1 MGKASSSKKVARA
14 ASTGGGRTSRGSR
27 PWSWYMA
34 MTAVVLIGSV
44 ILVTSRNERQAASNP
59 LKSEKPRPADK
70 SRNFAGDHWH
80 AAYGI
85 YICDQFIPN
94 IQSDK
99 DPSGIHTHNDGIVHI
114 HPFTRA
120 VSGRKATFGVFA
132 DTVGLKVSKTSIQAP
147 GGKKYS
153 DGDKCGEKKGEL
165 QVWLN
170 GKEREDADPRKLRVR
185 DRDLLVLAFAPS
197 GAEYPREPPSKSELD
212 NLSDVVE
219 NPAATTVP
227 GTPADGTATTVPGAT
242 TDSTAP
248 ATTAPAATATTAPTT
263 TATTSP

>member
-44 ILVTSRNERQAASNP
+44 ILVSSRNERQAASNP

-70 SRNFAGDHWH
+70 SKNFAGDHWH

-85 YICDQFIPN
+85 YICDQFLPN
-94 IQSDK
+94 IQSDQ
-99 DPSGIHTHNDGIVHI
+99 DPNGIHTHNDGIVHI

-153 DGDKCGEKKGEL
+153 DGDKCGGKKGEL

-170 GKEREDADPRKLRVR
+170 GKEREGADPRKLRVR

-197 GAEYPREPPSKSELD
+197 GAEFPREPPSKSGLD

-219 NPAATTVP
+219 NPAASTTVP
-227 GTPADGTATTVPGAT
+227 GAPADGTATTVPGAT
-242 TDSTAP
+242 PDSTAP
-248 ATTAPAATATTAPTT
+248 ATDTTVPAATDTTAPTT
-263 TATTSP
+263 AP